1 MSFENISVVSRM
13 VAKRRGAVIDGSMA
27 NRMSV
32 TVDLINGN
40 NVVVVPVGWVGVL
53 QKWGEMK

>member
-1 MSFENISVVSRM
+1 M

-40 NVVVVPVGWVGVL
+40 NVVVVPVGWVRV
-53 QKWGEMK
+53 